1 MSAALSNPKPQTAE
15 EDLRFIAAILLRE
28 SAVVLEPDKDYLI
41 ETRLEPLAKREGLHS
56 VEELIRIVRRHPHP
70 PLIKKIVSALT
81 THATSFYRDVHPFE
95 TLREIVLPE
104 LLSNRAGSR
113 GLNLWSAACS
123 TGQEPYSLAILMRE
137 NFPELQNWTTYFLA
151 TDISTEALDQAR
163 CGTYRHAEI
172 NRGMPM
178 KQLMRHFSQKA
189 GDWVVND
196 DLRRTLDFREMNLA
210 SDWPPMPQMDLIL
223 MRNVL
228 IYFGVQNKKKILERA
243 FQLLR
248 PDGYLLLG
256 STETTLGLEDRFE
269 PVTLGK
275 SVVFRKKPGS

>member
-1 MSAALSNPKPQTAE
+1 
-15 EDLRFIAAILLRE
+15 
-28 SAVVLEPDKDYLI
+28 
-41 ETRLEPLAKREGLHS
+41 
-56 VEELIRIVRRHPHP
+56 
-70 PLIKKIVSALT
+70 
-81 THATSFYRDVHPFE
+81 
-95 TLREIVLPE
+95 
-104 LLSNRAGSR
+104 
-113 GLNLWSAACS
+113 
-123 TGQEPYSLAILMRE
+123 
-137 NFPELQNWTTYFLA
+137 
-151 TDISTEALDQAR
+151 
-163 CGTYRHAEI
+163 
-172 NRGMPM
+172 M